1 MKTPNDILEECRQK
15 HHQGGSVNLDW
26 LSFSFS
32 ISNLRH
38 LSGAVDPESSPK
50 VLPYFPSIDAPKYNY
65 SACDYQFKF
74 PVEPRYE
81 CQRVGGEEELAAY
94 NKYIRN
100 EFVAYYEDSLK
111 VFVSHVLGLSLSAPL
126 DKPFHFYENSFNL
139 ISNDGEQFCGKVGIG
154 GNNNTVHFQIS
165 GTGCKHVLARRSLFS
180 LHHYLSNVLG
190 ITKLSRVDI
199 AYDDYD
205 GIFDCEYAL
214 KAAYE
219 DAFRVN
225 PRGRSPVV
233 DDQRKFHFGESFN
246 DRQFEKEQISIG
258 SRQSPVYWRIYNK
271 ALEQKVTDIGVTW
284 YRSEV
289 ELKKWDIDIL
299 LNLAGG
305 FAALNDFARSIES
318 SKPFSA
324 KRSPYKRPVL
334 DLLTSTFWLR
344 RQYGK
349 LLNDLVLF
357 FDGDLDKVISSVSR
371 GGHKLGFPSTYK
383 KLVYS
388 ALEY

>member
-1 MKTPNDILEECRQK
+1 MITAVEVMEECQQK
-15 HHQGGSVNLDW
+15 HHQNGSVTLDY
-26 LSFSFS
+26 LSFSFR
-32 ISNLRH
+32 IVNLRH
-38 LSGAVDPESSPK
+38 LSKAGFMGFTSK
-50 VLPYFPSIDAPKYNY
+50 TQPY
-65 SACDYQFKF
+65 F
-74 PVEPRYE
+74 PVEPVYKA
-81 CQRVGGEEELAAY
+81 QKAASIEQLEDY
-94 NKYIRN
+94 NAFIRKQFN
-100 EFVAYYEDSLK
+100 EFYEDSLK
-111 VFVSHVLGLSLSAPL
+111 AFVFHVLGLSLSAPL
-126 DKPFHFYENSFNL
+126 DKPFQFYENSFNL
-139 ISNDGEQFCGKVGIG
+139 LSNDGEQYCGKVGIG
-154 GNNNTVHFQIS
+154 GNNDTVHFQIS

-180 LHHYLSNVLG
+180 LHHFLHKCLG

-199 AYDDYD
+199 AYDDFD
-205 GIFDCEYAL
+205 GLFDCDYAL

-219 DAFRVN
+219 DAFRLN
-225 PRGRSPVV
+225 PRGRSPKVK
-233 DDQRKFHFGESFN
+233 DDREFHFGDSFN
-246 DRQFEKEQISIG
+246 DRNYEKEQISIG

-271 ALEQKVTDIGVTW
+271 ALEQKLTDTGITW

-318 SKPFSA
+318 SKPFDTKPKA
-324 KRSPYKRPVL
+324 YKRPVL
-334 DLLTSTFWLR
+334 DLLSSTFWLK

-383 KLVYS
+383 KLVHT